1 MCSDCL
7 GFAIDS
13 VSQKVPYSEDTAR
26 LRLLCG
32 SVEVVILDPFF
43 GFCSPAGGHVA
54 LRHDFSLGFWSVL
67 IHGATYDL
75 TR

>member
-32 SVEVVILDPFF
+32 SVEVGFAPQREGTLLLDMIF
-43 GFCSPAGGHVA
+43 H
-54 LRHDFSLGFWSVL
+54 LGFGVS
-67 IHGATYDL
+67 
-75 TR
+75 